1 MARVGRSVVQSA
13 FANFASIGVAIALVI
28 IVSRLLPP
36 DVVGVF
42 VMAFAVVFF
51 IDQLREFQLPSWVA
65 RLPELNAAAMGPVRS
80 MALATTA
87 LAMLASLAAAA
98 VFHFAFR
105 EGEVATCIAI
115 MTVGF
120 ALRPWSQPAMALL
133 ARDMRYGAIAGVKLA
148 ASATRLVVT
157 LGLILYASM
166 GAEALAWGVVAE
178 FTLEAVSIAFIR
190 AEFRFSAPAR
200 TGLRDIIR
208 FCSQYTL
215 ATTLIQVA
223 VALAPLLIGGY
234 QGLAMAALYNRGT
247 AVTRLL
253 RSGVERAV
261 LLIAMTQFAKV
272 GTDLARLR
280 ATYGSGLG
288 MLTSVSWPA
297 LAVFV
302 ILAEPVVL
310 ILFGK
315 EWAGTVPL
323 AQVLGLAA
331 IVQGATALSHQV
343 HASLGNTAR
352 IMRRESIDQTLYI
365 LVVVATAPISAL
377 AVVYG
382 MLAMSFVSFALHFT
396 LLRREIALGPADYL
410 AFVWRSVFVTSTS
423 IAGLSAALILLD
435 RTPETFIEL
444 GLAVFAAAS
453 GWTAGALLVR
463 SPLIGE
469 FRALFT
475 SEPSARA

>member
-1 MARVGRSVVQSA
+1 MASVGRSVVQSA
-13 FANFASIGVAIALVI
+13 FANFSSIGVAIALVI

-36 DVVGVF
+36 EVVGVF

-51 IDQLREFQLPSWVA
+51 LDQLREFQLPSWVA
-65 RLPELNAAAMGPVRS
+65 KLEFVGSREMGPIRAVALLTS
-80 MALATTA
+80 LLAMIACLSAAGIFYFLLGQADVAGCLTIMALG
-87 LAMLASLAAAA
+87 
-98 VFHFAFR
+98 FAF
-105 EGEVATCIAI
+105 
-115 MTVGF
+115 
-120 ALRPWSQPAMALL
+120 RPWSQPAMALL
-133 ARDMRYGAIAGVKLA
+133 ARDMRYGAITGIKLA
-148 ASATRLVVT
+148 ASAARLVVT
-157 LGLILYASM
+157 LGLILFAGM
-166 GAEALAWGVVAE
+166 GAEALAWGAVAE
-178 FTLEAVSIAFIR
+178 FTLEAASIAFIR
-190 AEFRFSAPAR
+190 AEFRFSAPTKA
-200 TGLRDIIR
+200 GLREIVT

-253 RSGVERAV
+253 RSGIERAV
-261 LLIAMTQFAKV
+261 LLIAMTQFARV

-315 EWAGTVPL
+315 EWEGTAPL
-323 AQVLGLAA
+323 AQILGLAG

-343 HASLGNTAR
+343 HASLGNTAL
-352 IMRRESIDQTLYI
+352 IMRRESIDQSLYI
-365 LVVVATAPISAL
+365 LVVLATAPVSAM

-382 MLAMSFVSFALHFT
+382 MLAMSFVSFTLHFA
-396 LLRREIALGPADYL
+396 LLRREIALGPREYL
-410 AFVWRSVFVTSTS
+410 AFVWRSAVVSVTSV
-423 IAGLSAALILLD
+423 AGLFAGLVLLGGAPQ
-435 RTPETFIEL
+435 TLCEL
-444 GLAVFAAAS
+444 ALAVIAAIC
-453 GWTAGALLVR
+453 GWLAGALLVQN
-463 SPLIGE
+463 PLIGE
-469 FRALFT
+469 FRALFENE
-475 SEPSARA
+475 SDAAA

>member
-65 RLPELNAAAMGPVRS
+65 RLQDVDAAAMGPVRS
-80 MALATTA
+80 IALLTTA
-87 LAMLASLAAAA
+87 LAIVASLGAAG
-98 VFHFAFR
+98 VFHFVF
-105 EGEVATCIAI
+105 GQSDVASCIAI
-115 MTVGF
+115 MTLGF

-133 ARDMRYGAIAGVKLA
+133 ARGMRYGAIAGVKLA
-148 ASATRLVVT
+148 ASATRLAVT
-157 LGLILYASM
+157 LGLILYCSM

-200 TGLRDIIR
+200 SGLREIVR

-272 GTDLARLR
+272 GTDLSRLR

-310 ILFGK
+310 ILFGQ

-365 LVVVATAPISAL
+365 LVVVATAPVSAL

-396 LLRREIALGPADYL
+396 LLRREIALGPRDYL
-410 AFVWRSVFVTSTS
+410 AFVWRSAVVTASS
-423 IAGLSAALILLD
+423 IAGVFIAVSAMDGEPQTFGGLALAAL
-435 RTPETFIEL
+435 
-444 GLAVFAAAS
+444 AAAS
-453 GWTAGALLVR
+453 GWVVGALLVR

-469 FRALFT
+469 FRALFAGNPQ
-475 SEPSARA
+475 SPA